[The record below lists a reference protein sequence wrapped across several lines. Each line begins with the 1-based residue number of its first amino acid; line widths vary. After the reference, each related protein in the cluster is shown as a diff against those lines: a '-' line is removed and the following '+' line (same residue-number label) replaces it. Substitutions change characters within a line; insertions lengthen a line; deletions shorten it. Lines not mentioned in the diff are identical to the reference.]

1 MDLPKTGDAALDF
14 ASEAGPR
21 VISPDTPDHV
31 IEEIG
36 KSRFFSPLRD
46 AMRKMKLEDRR
57 IIDLEIQAATQ
68 KAKFYASLPN
78 RRTPFDPDAFIPM
91 RLVYELEAQEK
102 HSWNPAMR
110 EDTLRCYPQ
119 LTVEYWRHH

>member
-36 KSRFFSPLRD
+36 KSRFFSPLRE
-46 AMRKMKLEDRR
+46 AMRKMKLEERR
-57 IIDLEIQAATQ
+57 IINLEIQAAAQ
-68 KAKFYASLPN
+68 KAKFYASLPE

-102 HSWNPAMR
+102 DSWNPAMR

-119 LTVEYWRHH
+119 LTVA